1 MLKKRCSTIF
11 LILLLAFSTLFTI
24 TANFGKAQSGIEV
37 SGIIFSDTT
46 WIKANSPYSLTGAV
60 AVNTGA
66 TLAIQPGV
74 VVNLNNYYI
83 QVNGTLTAIGTETD
97 RIQFNDGTIIFTS
110 ISNGWNDQ
118 TSSGSIIQYAIV
130 TYNNYSRSGFTDSLI
145 EVNSKAKIDHNI
157 LYGDFYLTRLISAR
171 AGTISSNLLI
181 AEYSITGVY
190 CRENAI
196 IIDNK
201 IMGAI
206 SGIEV
211 VSGAPIIKRNLI
223 IDSSAC
229 GISVTNTGGSPTTPL
244 IQDNSIIKNK
254 NGVEVFKWPA
264 QSAVNP
270 TILNN
275 NIHGSLNYN
284 IYLASSLNQLPMPD
298 NVTVTNN
305 WWGTSDSNTIRQK
318 IYDFTKD
325 FKLGN
330 ATFIPFLTQASPS
343 APSEDYT
350 PVPTPTPTPSP
361 TPSPTPTPTSTPT
374 PTTTLIIEPTPSPSQ
389 SANQSGFDIYSN
401 STISAFSI
409 NSTAPE
415 VNFIVS
421 GPTGTSGYVK
431 IVIAKSFM
439 PNSDIK
445 VYLDENQIE
454 YQLEEKEDAWAITFT
469 YQHSDHQ
476 VAIRSTANMEVN
488 SAFPEWVW
496 QAAIIAIIASLTSA
510 ACLLLWLAKR
520 KN

>member
-11 LILLLAFSTLFTI
+11 LILLLACSVFFI
-24 TANFGKAQSGIEV
+24 VTANFGKAQSGTQV
-37 SGIIFSDTT
+37 SGIIISDTT
-46 WIKANSPYSLTGAV
+46 WTKANSPYGLTGAV

-66 TLAIQPGV
+66 TLTIQPGV

-83 QVNGTLTAIGTETD
+83 QVNGTLTAIGTSTD
-97 RIQFNDGTIIFTS
+97 KIQFNDGTITFTVLS
-110 ISNGWNDQ
+110 QGWNAQ
-118 TSSGSIIQYAIV
+118 TGIGSIIQYATV
-130 TYNNYSRSGFTDSLI
+130 NYSNYSRSGFTESLV
-145 EVNSKAKIDHNI
+145 EVNSQAKIDHNI
-157 LYGDFYLTRLISAR
+157 LYGDFYLSRLISAK

-190 CRENAI
+190 CKENAVV
-196 IIDNK
+196 IDNK
-201 IMGAI
+201 IVGAI
-206 SGIEV
+206 RGIEV
-211 VSGAPIIKRNLI
+211 DSGAPSIKRNLI
-223 IDSSAC
+223 IDSSTC
-229 GISVTNTGGSPTTPL
+229 GISITNIGRSSTTPL
-244 IQDNSIIKNK
+244 IQDNSIVKNK
-254 NGVEVFKWPA
+254 NGIEIFKWPA
-264 QSAVNP
+264 QSTINP

-275 NIHGSLNYN
+275 SIYGSLNYN
-284 IYLASSLNQLPMPD
+284 VYLASSLHQLPMSE
-298 NVTVTNN
+298 NVNVANN
-305 WWGTSDSNTIRQK
+305 WWGTTDSKAIGQK

-330 ATFIPFLTQASPS
+330 ATFIPFLSQPS
-343 APSEDYT
+343 TNAPSEDYT
-350 PVPTPTPTPSP
+350 PFPTPTPTPSP
-361 TPSPTPTPTSTPT
+361 TLTPTPASSPTPTATP
-374 PTTTLIIEPTPSPSQ
+374 IQPTPSPSQ
-389 SANQSGFDIYSN
+389 SANQSGFNIFSN

-431 IVIAKSFM
+431 ITIAKSFM